1 MEKKPAGSNSE
12 ICSLQG
18 DEHKIPFSEFL
29 QRLGVDDKGLSEQE
43 AARRLQ
49 ECGPNVLE
57 ETGKESLLI
66 SYLRQFRNFFSI
78 LLIIGALLSFLG
90 EYLDPGKGNL
100 YIGIAIGLVV
110 ILNSTFAFIQEY
122 QAAKTMESFRQ
133 LLPPH
138 AKVLRDGKTREIL
151 ASEIVVGDIILLEE
165 GDKIP
170 ADGRLIETNSMK
182 VDHSTITG
190 ESEPQLRS
198 LECTHPNILE
208 CRNMVFSG
216 TLVLS
221 GNGKAIVFGTGH
233 NTQIG
238 NLAILAEQI
247 SSAETPIRRELNHF
261 IKIISAIAIFLGVT
275 FFILAFLLQDVF
287 LASLIFAIG
296 IIVANVPEGLLP
308 TVTLA
313 LSLASRR
320 MASRNALIKR
330 LESVETLGST
340 TVICTD
346 KTGTLTQNRMTVNSL
361 MIGFECLVLENP
373 LSSKIRTAGQEVEGS
388 TNKDIA
394 STNKDIASKNKDI
407 ASTNKDIAEKIADIG
422 TEGVCVIEKP
432 TWAPERLPS
441 VLIKVAGL
449 CNNAKLRE
457 DPPGYSGDPTEG
469 ALLVFAN
476 GLEDIKKLQD
486 DYPRLEEFPFDS
498 LTKRMEVIC
507 RTPEGKLEAYL
518 KGAPEVVVKMCSS
531 AIYSEGITKL
541 DETKQNELLNRHL
554 RLAKKGERIIALAYR
569 QAEELREYTGDFI
582 FLGFIGIIDPLRP
595 EAREAIAKCHAAGI
609 KVVMITGDHPVTAES
624 IAKEVGLADPGS
636 LEIITGDEL
645 NSLSRTDLASRLKN
659 PSIVFART
667 SPVQKLKIV
676 QLFQAEGEIVTMTG
690 DGVND
695 APAIK
700 NADMGVAMGSGTDVA
715 REAADMVLLDDNFA
729 TIVNAVE
736 EGRTVFDNI
745 KKFIVYILASNIPEI
760 LPFIAFVLFAL
771 PLPMPVQLILA
782 IDLGT
787 DMLPA
792 IALGQEKGEGDIMK
806 RPPRSREEK
815 LLTPQLLLTAYGI
828 KGPIE
833 AAAGFFCYFAVL
845 FGGGWKFGEQLANSN
860 PLYMQAITAFF
871 SAVVICQIANVFAS
885 RTRLQSVFT
894 VGLFR
899 NRMILLGIA
908 TEFIILA
915 LLIWNPFANL
925 IFNTSPLDL
934 RYILLSIPFAILLLG
949 IDELRKYLL
958 RRNVGWM
965 VKFLKW

>member
-1 MEKKPAGSNSE
+1 MEQRLTGSNSK
-12 ICSLQG
+12 ICSPQG
-18 DEHKIPFSEFL
+18 DEHTISLSEFL
-29 QRLGVDDKGLSEQE
+29 ERYGADINGLDEQE
-43 AARRLQ
+43 AAKRLQ

-57 ETGKESLLI
+57 ETGKESLLKA
-66 SYLRQFRNFFSI
+66 YLRQFWNFFSV
-78 LLIIGALLSFLG
+78 LLIIGALLSFLA

-100 YIGIAIGLVV
+100 YIGIAIVLVV

-138 AKVLRDGKTREIL
+138 AKALRDGKIRDIL
-151 ASEIVVGDIILLEE
+151 ASEIVAGDVILVEE

-170 ADGRLIETNSMK
+170 ADGRLIETNVLK

-190 ESEPQLRS
+190 EAEPQLRS

-216 TLVLS
+216 TLVQS
-221 GNGKAIVFGTGH
+221 GNGKAIVFGTGPH
-233 NTQIG
+233 TQIG
-238 NLAILAEQI
+238 KLAILTEQI
-247 SSAETPIRRELNHF
+247 SNVETPIRRELNHF
-261 IKIISAIAIFLGVT
+261 IKIISAIAITLGVV
-275 FFILAFLLQDVF
+275 FFILAVFLHDPL
-287 LASLIFAIG
+287 LASLVFAIG

-320 MASRNALIKR
+320 MASRNALIKQ

-346 KTGTLTQNRMTVNSL
+346 KTGTLTQNKMTVNSL
-361 MIGFECLVLENP
+361 MIGFDCLVLENP
-373 LSSKIRTAGQEVEGS
+373 LSSKIRASTQEVELS
-388 TNKDIA
+388 TNK
-394 STNKDIASKNKDI
+394 N
-407 ASTNKDIAEKIADIG
+407 IAEKIADIG
-422 TEGVCVIEKP
+422 KEGVCLIEKP
-432 TWAPERLPS
+432 IWAPERLPS
-441 VLIKVAGL
+441 VFIKVAGL

-457 DPPGYSGDPTEG
+457 DLPGYSGDPTEG

-476 GLEDIKKLQD
+476 SFVDITQLRN

-498 LTKRMEVIC
+498 LTKRMEVVC
-507 RTPEGKLEAYL
+507 STPEGKLEAYL
-518 KGAPEVVVKMCSS
+518 KGAPEIVVKMCSS
-531 AIYSEGITKL
+531 AINSEGITKL
-541 DETKQNELLNRHL
+541 DETKQKELLKRHL

-569 QAEELREYTGDFI
+569 QAEEQKEYTGDFI
-582 FLGFIGIIDPLRP
+582 FLGFIGIVDPLRP

-624 IAKEVGLADPGS
+624 IANEVGLAESGN
-636 LEIITGDEL
+636 LQIITGDEL
-645 NSLSRTDLASRLKN
+645 NSLSSEDLASRLKS

-676 QLFQAEGEIVTMTG
+676 QLFQSQGDIVTMTG

-760 LPFIAFVLFAL
+760 LPFIAYVLFAL

-792 IALGQEKGEGDIMK
+792 IALGQEKAEGDIMK

-815 LLTPQLLLTAYGI
+815 LLTPPLLLTAYGI

-833 AAAGFFCYFAVL
+833 AIAGFVCYFAVL
-845 FGGGWKFGEQLANSN
+845 FAGGWKFGEQLANNN
-860 PLYMQAITAFF
+860 PLYMQSVTAFF
-871 SAVVICQIANVFAS
+871 AAVIVCQVANVFAS
-885 RTRLQSVFT
+885 RTRMQSVFT
-894 VGLFR
+894 MGLFS
-899 NRMILLGIA
+899 NRMVLFGIA
-908 TEFIILA
+908 VELIILA
-915 LLIWNPFANL
+915 LIIWNPFANL

-934 RYILLSIPFAILLLG
+934 KYVLLSIPFAILLLG
-949 IDELRKYLL
+949 VDELRKYLL
-958 RRNVGWM
+958 RREVRWA
-965 VKFLKW
+965 VRYLKW

>member
-1 MEKKPAGSNSE
+1 METKLDGSKSK
-12 ICSLQG
+12 ICSPQG
-18 DEHKIPFSEFL
+18 DESKIPLSEFL
-29 QRLGVDDKGLSEQE
+29 QRLGVDNSGLSEQE
-43 AARRLQ
+43 ASRRLQ

-57 ETGKESLLI
+57 ETGKESILI
-66 SYLRQFRNFFSI
+66 KYLKQFWNFFSI
-78 LLIIGALLSFLG
+78 LLIIGAILSFLA

-110 ILNSTFAFIQEY
+110 VLNSTFTFVQEY

-138 AKVLRDGKTREIL
+138 AKVLRDGKIRDIL
-151 ASEIVVGDIILLEE
+151 ASELVVGDIFLIEE

-170 ADGRLIETNSMK
+170 ADGRLIETNSLK

-216 TLVLS
+216 TLVQS
-221 GNGKAIVFGTGH
+221 GNGKAVVFGTGQ

-238 NLAILAEQI
+238 NLAILTEQI
-247 SSAETPIRRELNHF
+247 LSVDTPIRKELNHF

-275 FFILAFLLQDVF
+275 FFILAFLIQDVF

-320 MASRNALIKR
+320 MASRNALIKQ

-346 KTGTLTQNRMTVNSL
+346 KTGTLTQNKMAVNSL

-373 LSSKIRTAGQEVEGS
+373 LSSKKRTAGQEAGES
-388 TNKDIA
+388 TNKDV
-394 STNKDIASKNKDI
+394 
-407 ASTNKDIAEKIADIG
+407 AEKIAG
-422 TEGVCVIEKP
+422 LSTEGVCVIEKP
-432 TWAPERLPS
+432 LWAPERLPS
-441 VLIKVAGL
+441 VVIKVAGL

-457 DPPGYSGDPTEG
+457 SPPGYNGDPTEG

-476 GLEDIKKLQD
+476 SLEDIKKLQN

-518 KGAPEVVVKMCSS
+518 KGAPEVIVKMCSS
-531 AIYSEGITKL
+531 AIDSEGIRKM
-541 DETKQNELLNRHL
+541 DETKQKELLDRHL
-554 RLAKKGERIIALAYR
+554 RLAEKGERIIALAYR
-569 QAEELREYTGDFI
+569 QAEEIREYTGDFI
-582 FLGFIGIIDPLRP
+582 FLGFIGIVDPPRP

-624 IAKEVGLADPGS
+624 IAKEVGLSDSGR

-645 NSLSRTDLASRLKN
+645 ISLSRTDLASRLKS

-667 SPVQKLKIV
+667 SPVQKLTIV

-806 RPPRSREEK
+806 RPPRARDEK

-845 FGGGWKFGEQLANSN
+845 LEGGWKFGEQLANNN

-871 SAVVICQIANVFAS
+871 SAVIICQIANVFAS
-885 RTRLQSVFT
+885 RTRFQSVFT
-894 VGLFR
+894 MGLFS

-908 TEFIILA
+908 SELLILA
-915 LLIWNPFANL
+915 FIVWNPFANL

-934 RYILLSIPFAILLLG
+934 RYILLSIPFALFLLG

-958 RRNVGWM
+958 RRDVGWAARL
-965 VKFLKW
+965 LKW

>member
-1 MEKKPAGSNSE
+1 LTDSKSTT
-12 ICSLQG
+12 CSPQG
-18 DEHKIPFSEFL
+18 DEHKISLPEFL
-29 QRLGVDDKGLSEQE
+29 QRLGVDENGLSEQE

-49 ECGPNVLE
+49 EFGPNVLE
-57 ETGKESLLI
+57 ETGKESILSKYI
-66 SYLRQFRNFFSI
+66 RQFQNFFSI
-78 LLIIGALLSFLG
+78 LLIIGAILSFLG

-100 YIGIAIGLVV
+100 YIGIALSLVV
-110 ILNSTFAFIQEY
+110 ILNGTFTFVQEY

-133 LLPPH
+133 LLPPR
-138 AKVLRDGKTREIL
+138 AKVLREGKIREIL
-151 ASEIVVGDIILLEE
+151 ASELVVGEIILLEE
-165 GDKIP
+165 GDKVP
-170 ADGRLIETNSMK
+170 ADGRLIETNSLK

-190 ESEPQLRS
+190 EAEPQLRS
-198 LECTHPNILE
+198 LECTNSKILE

-216 TLVLS
+216 TLVQS
-221 GNGKAIVFGTGH
+221 GNGKAVVFGTGQK
-233 NTQIG
+233 TQIG
-238 NLAILAEQI
+238 NLAILTEQI
-247 SSAETPIRRELNHF
+247 LSVDTPIRRELNRF
-261 IKIISAIAIFLGVT
+261 IKIISAIAIFMGVT
-275 FFILAFLLQDVF
+275 FFILAFFIQDTF

-320 MASRNALIKR
+320 MASRNALIKN

-346 KTGTLTQNRMTVNSL
+346 KTGTLTQNRMVVNSL
-361 MIGFECLVLENP
+361 IVGFENLVPKIPADLEKRVAEQDAEE
-373 LSSKIRTAGQEVEGS
+373 STKQGIAGKVKGSGTKRVYVVES
-388 TNKDIA
+388 PIWDPKKVPPA
-394 STNKDIASKNKDI
+394 
-407 ASTNKDIAEKIADIG
+407 
-422 TEGVCVIEKP
+422 
-432 TWAPERLPS
+432 
-441 VLIKVAGL
+441 LIKVAGL

-457 DPPGYSGDPTEG
+457 LPTGYTGDPTEG

-476 GLEDIKKLQD
+476 SFQDIKALQS
-486 DYPRLEEFPFDS
+486 DYPRLKEFPFDS
-498 LTKRMEVIC
+498 ITRRMEVIC
-507 RTPEGKLEAYL
+507 HTPEGKLEIYL
-518 KGAPEVVVKMCSS
+518 KGAPEEVVKMCSS
-531 AIYSEGITKL
+531 VMEAGEVRKLNESENK
-541 DETKQNELLNRHL
+541 ELLEGHL
-554 RLAKKGERIIALAYR
+554 ELARKGERVIALAYR
-569 QAEELREYTGDFI
+569 QAEEQKEHTGDFI
-582 FLGFIGIIDPLRP
+582 FLGFIGIVDPPRP

-609 KVVMITGDHPVTAES
+609 KVVMITGDHPVTAEA
-624 IAKEVGLADPGS
+624 IAKKVGLVDSGN

-645 NSLSRTDLASRLKN
+645 ESLSSTDLSSRLKN

-771 PLPMPVQLILA
+771 PLPMQVQLILA

-792 IALGQEKGEGDIMK
+792 IALGVEKAEGDIMK
-806 RPPRSREEK
+806 RPPRARNEK
-815 LLTPQLLLTAYGI
+815 LLTPQVLFTAYGI

-845 FGGGWKFGEQLANSN
+845 FEGGWKFGEQLTNTN
-860 PLYMQAITAFF
+860 LLYTQAITAFF
-871 SAVVICQIANVFAS
+871 SAVIICQIANVFAS
-885 RTRLQSVFT
+885 RTRFQSVFT
-894 VGLFR
+894 MGLFS
-899 NRMILLGIA
+899 NRAILLGIA
-908 TEFIILA
+908 TELLILV
-915 LLIWNPFANL
+915 LIIWNPFANL

-934 RYILLSIPFAILLLG
+934 RYVLLSIPFAIVLLG

-958 RRNVGWM
+958 RKNVSWATR
-965 VKFLKW
+965 FFKW

>member
-1 MEKKPAGSNSE
+1 MEKKLNGSKSK
-12 ICSLQG
+12 ICSPQG
-18 DEHKIPFSEFL
+18 DEYKIPLPEFL
-29 QRLGVDDKGLSEQE
+29 QRLGVDDSGLSEQE
-43 AARRLQ
+43 ASRRLQ

-57 ETGKESLLI
+57 ETGKESILI
-66 SYLRQFRNFFSI
+66 KYLKQFWNFFSI
-78 LLIIGALLSFLG
+78 LLIIGAFLAFLA

-110 ILNSTFAFIQEY
+110 VLNSTFTFVQEY

-138 AKVLRDGKTREIL
+138 AKVLRDGKIRDIL
-151 ASEIVVGDIILLEE
+151 ASELVVGDIFLIEE

-170 ADGRLIETNSMK
+170 ADGRLIETNSLK

-216 TLVLS
+216 TLVQS
-221 GNGKAIVFGTGH
+221 GNGKAVVFGTGQ

-238 NLAILAEQI
+238 NLAILTEQI
-247 SSAETPIRRELNHF
+247 LSVDTPIRKELNRF
-261 IKIISAIAIFLGVT
+261 IKIISAIAIFLGVS
-275 FFILAFLLQDVF
+275 FFILAFLIQDVF

-320 MASRNALIKR
+320 MASRNALIKQ

-346 KTGTLTQNRMTVNSL
+346 KTGTLTQNKMAVNSL

-373 LSSKIRTAGQEVEGS
+373 LSSKKRTAGQEAGESTNAGQEAGESTNAGQEAGES
-388 TNKDIA
+388 TNKDV
-394 STNKDIASKNKDI
+394 
-407 ASTNKDIAEKIADIG
+407 AEKIAG
-422 TEGVCVIEKP
+422 LSTEGVCVIEKP
-432 TWAPERLPS
+432 LWAPEKLPS
-441 VLIKVAGL
+441 VFIKVAGL

-457 DPPGYSGDPTEG
+457 SPPGYTGDPTEG

-476 GLEDIKKLQD
+476 SLEDIKKLQS

-531 AIYSEGITKL
+531 AIDSEGIRKM
-541 DETKQNELLNRHL
+541 DETKQKELLDRHL
-554 RLAKKGERIIALAYR
+554 RLAEKGERIIALAYR
-569 QAEELREYTGDFI
+569 QAEEIREYNGDFI
-582 FLGFIGIIDPLRP
+582 FLGFIGIVDPPRP

-624 IAKEVGLADPGS
+624 IAKEVGLSDSGR

-645 NSLSRTDLASRLKN
+645 ISLSRTDLASRLKS

-667 SPVQKLKIV
+667 SPVQKLTIV

-806 RPPRSREEK
+806 RPPRARDEK

-845 FGGGWKFGEQLANSN
+845 LEGGWKFGEQLANNN

-871 SAVVICQIANVFAS
+871 SAVIICQIANVFAS
-885 RTRLQSVFT
+885 RTRFQSVFT
-894 VGLFR
+894 MGLFS

-908 TEFIILA
+908 SELLILA
-915 LLIWNPFANL
+915 FIVWNPFANL

-934 RYILLSIPFAILLLG
+934 RYILLSIPFALFLLG

-958 RRNVGWM
+958 RRDVGWAAR
-965 VKFLKW
+965 FLKW